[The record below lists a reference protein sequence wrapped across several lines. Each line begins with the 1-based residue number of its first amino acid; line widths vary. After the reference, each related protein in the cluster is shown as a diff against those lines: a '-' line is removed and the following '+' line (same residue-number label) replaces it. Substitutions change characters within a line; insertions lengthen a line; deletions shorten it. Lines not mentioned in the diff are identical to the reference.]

1 MVMFKNA
8 FMKDVFKDIA
18 RTKGRFI
25 SIFAIIALGVAF
37 FSGIKISPIAMKK
50 TADKYYDDYNF
61 MDITIYSTLGL
72 TDDDISEIK
81 KLDGVLEVFPTYS
94 LDAVIKDEGSEKVL
108 KVMGIPLKDE
118 YKVNQYKIMEGRLPE
133 KENECLVEEGKI
145 DSLAL
150 NIGDKITLSSGT
162 SEDLKEKLAL
172 VEYEIVGKVRTPNY
186 LSFEK
191 GSSSIGN
198 GKISSFIVVPQEN
211 FKIEAYT
218 EAYVTVEGAKKLNSY
233 SDKYFDLVDDTKI
246 SLESLGSERAD
257 IRYDEIIEEAT
268 KKLNEGKTELEEQR
282 RKGQED
288 LDKAKKEI
296 EDGEKKLEE
305 GEKELAKKELEYNL
319 TMVKADN
326 EISLAEY
333 KIKDGKVAL
342 ETAKTTLESQAAVA
356 ESTLKIAKETLE
368 SLKDNREDIDKR
380 IKEAED
386 RINKL
391 NISEEEKKAL
401 KAQLESLYGNR
412 AEIDKGINYIENQIK
427 STEEQLA
434 AGRAEIAKKEEELAN
449 GERQLEEKKKELE
462 EGKKEA
468 QKQFEEAKKEL
479 EKGKKDLEKGKEEY
493 EKGKETFEKEI
504 SAAEAKIKKAENDIK
519 AIEEPSWYVL
529 NREGNYSYMD
539 YRSNAESIDKLA
551 KVFPVFFFL
560 VAALVCLTTMTR
572 MVDEQRV
579 NIGTLKALGYSK
591 AKIVSKYLIYSFS
604 ASFLGS
610 LVGLA
615 IGYTLFPTVV
625 ITAYGIMY
633 TIPGVE
639 LDFNIPLALIVSL
652 VAILVTTLSSF
663 FACYKEL
670 METPSAL
677 MRPKAPKEGKRI
689 LLERISFIWNR
700 LSFIGKV
707 TVRNIFR
714 YKKRFFMTVF
724 GIAGCTALIVT
735 GFGIKDSIKTI
746 IDKQFGEI
754 FKYNLLVSIDKEAGD
769 LEKDEILSYIDDLS
783 EVDNSLLVLSENAKV
798 KTDDGDKD
806 ITVLVPES
814 QEEFK
819 DFVSL
824 QNRSSKESYS
834 LNNKGIIISEKAAK
848 DAKVKLGDEVK
859 VKINNIEASLKVEG
873 IAENYTMNYI
883 YMTEKYYKDSFGLN
897 IHYNS
902 ILVNTKENTNEE
914 EISKTIMENSIVKGV
929 SFNTSIKENFDNT
942 IKNLNYVVLILIV
955 SAGSLAFVVLYNLT
969 NLNISERMREIAT
982 IKVLGFYN
990 NEVSA
995 YIYRENVLLTIIG
1008 IFLGEFLGI
1017 LLHRFIM
1024 VTVEMD
1030 NMMFGRNVD
1039 LISFIISAV
1048 LTVVFS
1054 VLVNIVMY
1062 YKLKNVKMVESLK
1075 SVD

>member
-1 MVMFKNA
+1 MFKNA

-902 ILVNTKENTNEE
+902 ILVNTKENTKEE

>member
-1 MVMFKNA
+1 MFKNA

-319 TMVKADN
+319 TLVKADN

>member
-1 MVMFKNA
+1 MFKNA

-434 AGRAEIAKKEEELAN
+434 VGRAEIAKKEEELAN

-902 ILVNTKENTNEE
+902 ILVNTKENTKEE

-1048 LTVVFS
+1048 LTVIFS

>member
-1 MVMFKNA
+1 MFKNA
-8 FMKDVFKDIA
+8 FMKDVFKDIVKN
-18 RTKGRFI
+18 KGRFI

-72 TDDDISEIK
+72 TEDDIKEIK
-81 KLDGVLEVFPTYS
+81 KVDGVLDVFPTYS

-108 KVMGIPLKDE
+108 KVMGIPIKE
-118 YKVNQYKIMEGRLPE
+118 EQKVNQYKLMEGRLPE
-133 KENECLVEEGKI
+133 KEDECLVEEGKLE
-145 DSLAL
+145 SLNL
-150 NIGDKITLSSGT
+150 EIGDKITLYSGT
-162 SEDLKEKLAL
+162 SEDLKEKLDI
-172 VEYEIVGKVRTPNY
+172 VEYKIVGKVRTPIY

-211 FKIEAYT
+211 FKIEAFT
-218 EAYVTVEGAKKLNSY
+218 EAYLTIDGAKELNSY
-233 SDKYFDLVDDTKI
+233 SDKYFDLIDESKI
-246 SLESLGSERAD
+246 LLESLGSERAD
-257 IRYDEIIEEAT
+257 IRYNDIIAEAT
-268 KKLNEGKTELEEQR
+268 KKLNEGKAELEEQR
-282 RKGQED
+282 KKGQEE

-296 EDGEKKLEE
+296 EEGEKKLEE
-305 GEKELAKKELEYNL
+305 GEKELNKKEMEFKL
-319 TMVKADN
+319 TMVKAEN
-326 EISLAEY
+326 ELSLAEY
-333 KIKDGKVAL
+333 KITDGKAAL
-342 ETAKTTLESQAAVA
+342 EAAKKTLETQEAAA
-356 ESTLKIAKETLE
+356 ESSIKIAKETLK
-368 SLKDNREDIDKR
+368 SLQNNRNDIDKR
-380 IKEAED
+380 IKEAEEA
-386 RINKL
+386 INKL
-391 NISEEEKKAL
+391 NISEEEKKLL
-401 KAQLESLYGNR
+401 KAQLESLFENR
-412 AEIDKGINYIENQIK
+412 AEIDKGIAYIENQIK
-427 STEEQLA
+427 TSEEQLE

-449 GERQLEEKKKELE
+449 GEKQLAEKKREFE
-462 EGKKEA
+462 EGKQKAEKQFKEA
-468 QKQFEEAKKEL
+468 KLEL
-479 EKGKKDLEKGKEEY
+479 ENRKKDLEKGKEEY
-493 EKGKETFEKEI
+493 EKGKLTFEKEI

-519 AIEEPSWYVL
+519 AIKEPSWYVL
-529 NREGNYSYMD
+529 NREEGNYSYID

-560 VAALVCLTTMTR
+560 VAALVCLTSMTR
-572 MVDEQRV
+572 MVDEQRI

-591 AKIVSKYLIYSFS
+591 GKIVSKYLIYSFS

-610 LVGLA
+610 ILGLA

-639 LDFNIPLALIVSL
+639 LDFNIPLALAVSL
-652 VAILVTTLSSF
+652 VAILVTTVSSF

-689 LLERISFIWNR
+689 LLERIGFIWNK

-707 TVRNIFR
+707 TVRNLFR

-746 IDKQFGEI
+746 INKQFGEL
-754 FKYNLLVSIDKEAGD
+754 FKYSLSVSIDKEAGD
-769 LEKDEILSYIDDLS
+769 LEKDELLSYISNLS
-783 EVDNSLLVLSENAKV
+783 AVDKSLMVLSENAKY
-798 KTDDGDKD
+798 KAPDGDKD
-806 ITVLVPES
+806 ITIIVPKS

-819 DFVSL
+819 DFVTL
-824 QNRSSKESYS
+824 KNRKTNESYS

-883 YMTEKYYKDSFGLN
+883 YMTEKYYKDSYDLN
-897 IHYNS
+897 INYNS
-902 ILVNTKENTNEE
+902 ILVNTLENADEE
-914 EISKTIMENSIVKGV
+914 EISKIIMENSIVKGV
-929 SFNTSIKENFDNT
+929 SFNTSLKENFDNT

-995 YIYRENVLLTIIG
+995 YIYRENVLLTFIG
-1008 IFLGEFLGI
+1008 IVLGEFLGI

-1030 NMMFGRNVD
+1030 NMMFGRNID

-1048 LTVVFS
+1048 LTVAFS

-1062 YKLKNVKMVESLK
+1062 YKLKKVKMVESLK

>member
-1 MVMFKNA
+1 MFKNA

-319 TMVKADN
+319 TLVKADN

-401 KAQLESLYGNR
+401 KAQLERLYGNR

-434 AGRAEIAKKEEELAN
+434 VGRAEIAKKEEELAN

>member
-1 MVMFKNA
+1 MFKNA

-434 AGRAEIAKKEEELAN
+434 VGRAEIAKKEEELAN

-1048 LTVVFS
+1048 LTVIFS

>member
-1 MVMFKNA
+1 
-8 FMKDVFKDIA
+8 MKDVFKDIA

-319 TMVKADN
+319 TLVKADN

>member
-1 MVMFKNA
+1 MFKNA

>member
-1 MVMFKNA
+1 MFKNA

-319 TMVKADN
+319 TLVKADN

-434 AGRAEIAKKEEELAN
+434 VGRAEIAKKEEELAN

>member
-1 MVMFKNA
+1 MFKNA

-282 RKGQED
+282 RKVQED

-319 TMVKADN
+319 TLVKADN

>member
-1 MVMFKNA
+1 
-8 FMKDVFKDIA
+8 
-18 RTKGRFI
+18 
-25 SIFAIIALGVAF
+25 
-37 FSGIKISPIAMKK
+37 
-50 TADKYYDDYNF
+50 
-61 MDITIYSTLGL
+61 
-72 TDDDISEIK
+72 
-81 KLDGVLEVFPTYS
+81 
-94 LDAVIKDEGSEKVL
+94 
-108 KVMGIPLKDE
+108 
-118 YKVNQYKIMEGRLPE
+118 
-133 KENECLVEEGKI
+133 
-145 DSLAL
+145 
-150 NIGDKITLSSGT
+150 
-162 SEDLKEKLAL
+162 
-172 VEYEIVGKVRTPNY
+172 
-186 LSFEK
+186 
-191 GSSSIGN
+191 
-198 GKISSFIVVPQEN
+198 
-211 FKIEAYT
+211 
-218 EAYVTVEGAKKLNSY
+218 
-233 SDKYFDLVDDTKI
+233 
-246 SLESLGSERAD
+246 
-257 IRYDEIIEEAT
+257 
-268 KKLNEGKTELEEQR
+268 
-282 RKGQED
+282 
-288 LDKAKKEI
+288 
-296 EDGEKKLEE
+296 
-305 GEKELAKKELEYNL
+305 
-319 TMVKADN
+319 
-326 EISLAEY
+326 
-333 KIKDGKVAL
+333 
-342 ETAKTTLESQAAVA
+342 
-356 ESTLKIAKETLE
+356 
-368 SLKDNREDIDKR
+368 
-380 IKEAED
+380 
-386 RINKL
+386 
-391 NISEEEKKAL
+391 
-401 KAQLESLYGNR
+401 
-412 AEIDKGINYIENQIK
+412 
-427 STEEQLA
+427 
-434 AGRAEIAKKEEELAN
+434 
-449 GERQLEEKKKELE
+449 
-462 EGKKEA
+462 
-468 QKQFEEAKKEL
+468 
-479 EKGKKDLEKGKEEY
+479 
-493 EKGKETFEKEI
+493 
-504 SAAEAKIKKAENDIK
+504 
-519 AIEEPSWYVL
+519 
-529 NREGNYSYMD
+529 
-539 YRSNAESIDKLA
+539 
-551 KVFPVFFFL
+551 
-560 VAALVCLTTMTR
+560 
-572 MVDEQRV
+572 
-579 NIGTLKALGYSK
+579 
-591 AKIVSKYLIYSFS
+591 
-604 ASFLGS
+604 
-610 LVGLA
+610 
-615 IGYTLFPTVV
+615 
-625 ITAYGIMY
+625 
-633 TIPGVE
+633 
-639 LDFNIPLALIVSL
+639 
-652 VAILVTTLSSF
+652 
-663 FACYKEL
+663 
-670 METPSAL
+670 
-677 MRPKAPKEGKRI
+677 
-689 LLERISFIWNR
+689 
-700 LSFIGKV
+700 
-707 TVRNIFR
+707 
-714 YKKRFFMTVF
+714 MTVF

>member
-1 MVMFKNA
+1 MFKNA
-8 FMKDVFKDIA
+8 FMKDVLKDIV
-18 RTKGRFI
+18 RTKGRFL
-25 SIFAIIALGVAF
+25 SIFAIIALGVSF
-37 FSGIKISPIAMKK
+37 FSGVKVSPIAMKK

-61 MDITIYSTLGL
+61 MDITIYSTLGF
-72 TDDDISEIK
+72 TEEDIAEIK
-81 KLDGVLEVFPTYS
+81 KVDGVLNVFPTYT
-94 LDAVIKDEGSEKVL
+94 LDAIIKDENSEKVL
-108 KVMGIPLKDE
+108 KVMGIPLEDE
-118 YKVNQYKIMEGRLPE
+118 YKVNQYKLMEGRLPK
-133 KENECLVEEGKI
+133 KENECLVEEGK
-145 DSLAL
+145 LENL
-150 NIGDKITLSSGT
+150 NLEIGDKITLYSGT
-162 SEDLKEKLAL
+162 SEDLKEKLNNI
-172 VEYEIVGKVRTPNY
+172 EYTIVGKVRTPNY

-191 GSSSIGN
+191 GSSTIGN
-198 GKISSFIVVPQEN
+198 GKISSFIVIPQEN
-211 FKIEAYT
+211 FNIEVFT
-218 EAYVTVEGAKKLNSY
+218 EAYLTVDGAKELNSY
-233 SDKYFDLVDDTKI
+233 SNKYFDLVDETKVLI
-246 SLESLGSERAD
+246 ESLGSERAD
-257 IRYDEIIEEAT
+257 IRYNEILEEAT
-268 KKLNEGKTELEEQR
+268 KKLNEGKAELEAER
-282 RKGQED
+282 KKGQEQ

-296 EDGEKKLEE
+296 EEGEKELEE
-305 GEKELAKKELEYNL
+305 GEKELAKNEMEFNI
-319 TMVKADN
+319 TMVKAEN

-333 KIKDGKVAL
+333 KITDGKASL
-342 ETAKTTLESQAAVA
+342 EAAKATLESQGAAA
-356 ESTLKIAKETLE
+356 ESSLKIAKETLKT
-368 SLKDNREDIDKR
+368 LKSNREDISKR
-380 IKEAED
+380 IKEAENSID
-386 RINKL
+386 KL

-401 KAQLESLYGNR
+401 KAQLENLYENR
-412 AEIDKGINYIENQIK
+412 VEIDKGIEYVENQIT

-434 AGRAEIAKKEEELAN
+434 AGRAEIASKEAELAN
-449 GERQLEEKKKELE
+449 GEKLLEEKKKELE
-462 EGKKEA
+462 EGKKA
-468 QKQFEEAKKEL
+468 AKKQFEDAKLEL
-479 EKGKKDLEKGKEEY
+479 EKGKKELEKGKEEY

-504 SAAEAKIKKAENDIK
+504 SAAEAEIKKAENDIK
-519 AIEEPSWYVL
+519 AIEEPSWIVL

-572 MVDEQRV
+572 MVDEQRI

-591 AKIVSKYLIYSFS
+591 SKIISKYLIYSFS

-610 LVGLA
+610 IVGLA
-615 IGYTLFPTVV
+615 IGYTLFPTIV
-625 ITAYGIMY
+625 INAYGIMY

-639 LDFNIPLALIVSL
+639 LEFNIPLALFVTL

-670 METPSAL
+670 MEAPSAL

-689 LLERISFIWNR
+689 LIERIDFIWNK

-746 IDKQFGEI
+746 ISKQFGDI
-754 FKYNLLVSIDKEAGD
+754 FKYSLMVNIDKEAGD
-769 LEKDEILSYIDDLS
+769 VEKDEIFSFINDLS
-783 EVDNSLLVLSENAKV
+783 EVDNSLMILSENGKIS
-798 KTDDGDKD
+798 TETGEKD
-806 ITVLVPES
+806 ISIIIPES
-814 QEEFK
+814 QEKFKEFITLK
-819 DFVSL
+819 
-824 QNRSSKESYS
+824 NRKSKENYS

-848 DAKVKLGDEVK
+848 DAKIKVGDEVK

-883 YMTEKYYKDSFGLN
+883 YMTEKYYRDNYDLN
-897 IHYNS
+897 VNYNS
-902 ILVNTKENTNEE
+902 ILVNTLENSNEE
-914 EISKTIMENSIVKGV
+914 EISKSIMENSIVKGV

-955 SAGSLAFVVLYNLT
+955 SAGALAFVVLYNLT

-995 YIYRENVLLTIIG
+995 YIYRENVILTFIG

-1030 NMMFGRNVD
+1030 NMMFGRNID
-1039 LISFIISAV
+1039 LLSFIISAV
-1048 LTVVFS
+1048 LTVLFS